1 MDMEKMGKM
10 NFTPADNLIDDVWG
24 KVGTPERDSMEARLK
39 EEAREYFLDTQF
51 TKRK

>member
-1 MDMEKMGKM
+1 MAKM
-10 NFTPADNLIDDVWG
+10 NFMPADNLIDDVLG
-24 KVGTPERDSMEARLK
+24 KIGTPERDALESGLK